1 MIVKEEV
8 LEEDD
13 NVKYP
18 HGKLFNK
25 YIKVNHRR
33 EDCERRTAERAEKT
47 TYRLGGNEYQSQL
60 FLVGWPK

>member
-18 HGKLFNK
+18 HGKLFIK

-33 EDCERRTAERAEKT
+33 EGCERRTAERSAKT
-47 TYRLGGNEYQSQL
+47 TH
-60 FLVGWPK
+60 